1 MARVSAPKT
10 TRGAKLAN
18 NALHD
23 LTAKSY
29 FSAIPLDRI
38 YDIIE
43 ESGFSFD
50 AEEKSCILCG
60 REGKATWE
68 LFAEGRSANRM
79 LVVTWHKM
87 DTTGRYEVVA
97 YVS

>member
-1 MARVSAPKT
+1 MARTDRSA
-10 TRGAKLAN
+10 AKRAN
-18 NALHD
+18 DALHD
-23 LTAKSY
+23 LTAKQY

-43 ESGFSFD
+43 EAGLTFD

-68 LFAEGRSANRM
+68 LFFDGKPAKRM
-79 LVVTWHKM
+79 LVATWYKM
-87 DTTGRYEVVA
+87 EQTGRYEVVA